1 MEIHTVTFDFV
12 KYPIS
17 GFEADVYEKTVVND
31 EYPIQSWYFLND
43 QNVPM
48 VGLSFI
54 EDIPHG
60 LYAEYAKLGWD
71 YMKHFTRAPET
82 KEISCNL
89 YQK

>member
-17 GFEADVYEKTVVND
+17 GFEGDVCEKTVVND

-54 EDIPHG
+54 EDIPRTACMRSMPSWAG
-60 LYAEYAKLGWD
+60 
-71 YMKHFTRAPET
+71 TT
-82 KEISCNL
+82 
-89 YQK
+89 